1 MYIYL
6 KYLQKNPSAL
16 NALGWYALNYEH
28 NVTEAVK
35 LFEEAYRL
43 GCPDAAFNLGIL
55 HLTGGFPNKV
65 IDAVGSVL
73 IFFFQSLLCNRTIR

>member
-1 MYIYL
+1 
-6 KYLQKNPSAL
+6 
-16 NALGWYALNYEH
+16 LNYEH

-73 IFFFQSLLCNRTIR
+73 ITFFQS